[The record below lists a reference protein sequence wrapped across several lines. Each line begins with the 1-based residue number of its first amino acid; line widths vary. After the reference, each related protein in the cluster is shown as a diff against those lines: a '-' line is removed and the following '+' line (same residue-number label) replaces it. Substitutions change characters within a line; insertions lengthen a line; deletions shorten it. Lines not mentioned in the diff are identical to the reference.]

1 MTLESNLCQEI
12 IRLQRQCSSVESLH
26 VTARSGSPQ
35 ISIDSKLEYAYD
47 TVMKANWTGSVTIFS
62 SETYKPTS
70 MIMHGG
76 SLRVDCLY

>member
-47 TVMKANWTGSVTIFS
+47 CHESQLDRISDHF
-62 SETYKPTS
+62 
-70 MIMHGG
+70 
-76 SLRVDCLY
+76 L